1 MPKKKRKK
9 YVFGGNINGPS
20 HDNGGVIIE
29 VEGGEMIVS
38 EDATRAMESNPET
51 KGVLEYINIHGKLPP
66 VFDARKRGGK

>member
-9 YVFGGNINGPS
+9 YVVGGNINGPS

-29 VEGGEMIVS
+29 AEGGEYIINKKAV
-38 EDATRAMESNPET
+38 NPMTEA
-51 KGVLEYINIHGKLPP
+51 VLEYINTHGKLPP